1 MGEVKSGG
9 RQKERKKTDSKQKR
23 ENKYCRLIVKDV
35 RVGMFEKETNKST
48 EIMFQ
53 SFTFT
58 GKKREGIFMGVG

>member
-48 EIMFQ
+48 EIMFV
-53 SFTFT
+53 FYFYW
-58 GKKREGIFMGVG
+58 KKREGIFMGVG